1 MLKDINLNAMNHF
14 EAVARL
20 GGISRAAEELG
31 VSPSAVSQQIRQ
43 FEQQFGVRLFR
54 RDKRRLSLTL
64 DGERLFQTTTQAFR
78 MMRDV
83 RSAIQRQ
90 RQNRHFILRVSP
102 SFAVRWLSPRLN
114 AFLALAPDWDIR
126 IDAAPDFSDF
136 ETEVV
141 DLDLRYGEGGWSG
154 LHQQPVVH
162 DLVLPMCSPGYL
174 AQLRARSDD
183 PIGQLLQA
191 RLIDSVKTH
200 CRWDFWLAQQGVMG
214 ERMVYPLRFDRSS
227 MAIQLAA
234 DGAGVV
240 LESTTLALNELESG
254 ALVPLSTAF
263 EVIRFPA
270 YWLVAPS
277 RHTSRRIVRIFSEW
291 MRDEGAAHDARATAL
306 MARLDCKIKDQRG
319 RKLPGEEYLPD
330 EEGDADASR
339 ETDES

>member
-1 MLKDINLNAMNHF
+1 MAHDLNLNAMNYF

-20 GGISRAAEELG
+20 GGVSKAAEELG

-43 FEQQFGVRLFR
+43 LEQQFGVRLFR
-54 RDKRRLSLTL
+54 REKRRLLLTL

-90 RQNRHFILRVSP
+90 RENRHFIMRVSP
-102 SFAVRWLSPRLN
+102 SFAVRWLGPRIKS
-114 AFLALAPDWDIR
+114 FLDIAPNWDLR
-126 IDAAPDFSDF
+126 IDAGPDFSDF

-141 DLDLRYGEGGWSG
+141 DLDLRYGEGDWSG
-154 LHQQPVVH
+154 LHTEPVVH

-174 AQLRARSDD
+174 ADLRAMSGD
-183 PIGQLLQA
+183 PIGQLRQA

-200 CRWDFWLAQQGVMG
+200 YRWDFWLAKHGVMG

-227 MAIQLAA
+227 MALQVACA
-234 DGAGVV
+234 GGGVV
-240 LESTTLALNELESG
+240 LESTTLALNELETG

-270 YWLVAPS
+270 YWIVCPA
-277 RHTSRRIVRIFSEW
+277 RHTSRRIVRIFTDW
-291 MRDEGAAHDARATAL
+291 MKDEGRAHDLRAAQVINDFGCRIRDVTGPKVPGAEFTA
-306 MARLDCKIKDQRG
+306 A
-319 RKLPGEEYLPD
+319 PED
-330 EEGDADASR
+330 EA
-339 ETDES
+339 

>member
-1 MLKDINLNAMNHF
+1 MLKDLNLNAMNYF

-20 GGISRAAEELG
+20 GGVSKAAEELG

-54 RDKRRLSLTL
+54 RDKRRLFLTL

-90 RQNRHFILRVSP
+90 RENRHFIMRASP
-102 SFAVRWLSPRLN
+102 SFAVRWLSPRLK
-114 AFLALAPDWDIR
+114 AFMDIAPNWDLR

-154 LHQQPVVH
+154 LHEEAVL
-162 DLVLPMCSPGYL
+162 DDMVLPMCSPAYL
-174 AQLRARSDD
+174 AELRALSDD
-183 PIGQLLQA
+183 PIGQLRHA
-191 RLIDSVKTH
+191 RLIDSVKTYY
-200 CRWDFWLAQQGVMG
+200 RWDFWLARHGVMG
-214 ERMVYPLRFDRSS
+214 ERMVYPMRFDRSS

-234 DGAGVV
+234 DGGGVV
-240 LESTTLALNELESG
+240 LESTTLALNELQSG

-263 EVIRFPA
+263 EAIRFPA
-270 YWLVAPS
+270 YWIVCPA
-277 RHTSRRIVRIFSEW
+277 RHTSRRIVRIFTEW
-291 MRDEGAAHDARATAL
+291 VKAECAAHNARAVALIEGLGCRIRDESARRVPGMDETPA
-306 MARLDCKIKDQRG
+306 DQ
-319 RKLPGEEYLPD
+319 D
-330 EEGDADASR
+330 
-339 ETDES
+339 